1 MADQEAME
9 NDAEF
14 HEEEAEVEAAPPSPP
29 PQRASEYAA
38 PEARER
44 EARYAAMPP
53 ESRRANPQA
62 RMPFLAAFFSIFPGV
77 GNIYNGLYMR
87 GITFFVIIIG
97 LIGLAASAD
106 NEAEGV
112 PLVFTVIFV
121 WLFNLFDAYRQ
132 ATLINFGHTP
142 DVELAR
148 PKIPAWGS
156 GGMVAGVVVFVLGLY
171 GFLRE
176 TFHIDLSL
184 LADYWYVLF
193 MAFGAFLIFRS
204 WSERNQAEASGGLGA
219 I

>member
-9 NDAEF
+9 NDAEY
-14 HEEEAEVEAAPPSPP
+14 HEEEEEVEAAPPPP
-29 PQRASEYAA
+29 PRASEYAA
-38 PEARER
+38 SEAREP
-44 EARYAAMPP
+44 ETRYALPP
-53 ESRRANPQA
+53 EPRRANPQA

-106 NEAEGV
+106 NEQEGV

-142 DVELAR
+142 DVELAK
-148 PKIPAWGS
+148 PKIPTWGS
-156 GGMVAGVVVFVLGLY
+156 GGMVAGVVVFVLGFY

-204 WSERNQAEASGGLGA
+204 WSERNKSAEASGGLGD